1 MNQVGAWICKKPVV
15 SFYVITFAVSWG
27 LGFSTVAVLKNEQ
40 FLLMPLA
47 VLAFCA
53 PALAG
58 IIVTAVEGGQA
69 RPAFGRNRR
78 RWIVFI
84 VAMFAGTAIWL
95 AHNHFLNS
103 ASITPVIAVFGF
115 FFLTPPVAFIISAAF
130 SRGTAVRGMMASL
143 LRLRGVGGWVVL
155 ALVFIPA
162 LFIISVA
169 ASDLI
174 ERRPVLAASDAVL
187 GAPLL
192 GMIVLKFLYQM
203 FFFNATG
210 EESGWSGFAR
220 PRLQAHV
227 SPLLTALIVVLFW
240 VPWHFFYWYAE
251 GRDVFT
257 SAFWLEF
264 YTAHLLASV
273 IITWLYN
280 RSRGSILVAGVA
292 HAAGNTVQT
301 FIPNYDARVA
311 LVVFAIAALLL
322 VLIDKMWKRL
332 PQEDP
337 AVGHAPRLAV

>member
-1 MNQVGAWICKKPVV
+1 MNQVGAWIRKRPVV

-27 LGFSTVAVLKNEQ
+27 FGFSTVAVLKNEQ

-103 ASITPVIAVFGF
+103 ASITPVIA
-115 FFLTPPVAFIISAAF
+115 AF
-130 SRGTAVRGMMASL
+130 SRETAVRGMMASL
-143 LRLRGVGGWVVL
+143 LRLCGVGGWVVL

-162 LFIISVA
+162 LFIISVT

-210 EESGWSGFAR
+210 EESGWSGFAW

-227 SPLLTALIVVLFW
+227 SPLLTALIVALFW
-240 VPWHFFYWYAE
+240 VPWHLFYWYAE

-257 SAFWLEF
+257 AAFWFEF
-264 YTAHLLASV
+264 YTAHFLASV

-301 FIPNYDARVA
+301 FIPNYDAQVA
-311 LVVFAIAALLL
+311 LVGFATAALLL

-332 PQEDP
+332 AQEDP